1 MLHPHPWRRRRPL
14 AAVLGGV
21 GAISAG
27 SALAGPAITWG
38 LGPGAAVL
46 MWQIGIFLTGI
57 SLLGL
62 VLAVRY
68 SGNLALKRIGLQREA
83 LALRQITIIR
93 ELVQDFAN
101 RHGRLPES
109 LQEAGL
115 TPTFL
120 VNPWGQPYVYVV
132 EGGEFSIV
140 TQMPA
145 YLYDYFSLE
154 EAWLDG
160 PGRNLLSWDQGSHS
174 SQTA

>member
-1 MLHPHPWRRRRPL
+1 MLHPHPWRRQRPM

-27 SALAGPAITWG
+27 SALAGPALSWG

-46 MWQIGIFLTGI
+46 MWQLGIFLAGI
-57 SLLGL
+57 SLLGVVV
-62 VLAVRY
+62 VLRY
-68 SGNLALKRIGLQREA
+68 SGSLGLKRIGLQREA

-93 ELVQDFAN
+93 ELVQAFAE
-101 RHGRLPES
+101 RHGRLPED

-115 TPTFL
+115 TQTFL
-120 VNPWGQPYVYVV
+120 TNPWGQPYIYVV

-154 EAWLDG
+154 RAWLDG
-160 PGRNLLSWDQGSHS
+160 PGRNLLSWDQGQETSR
-174 SQTA
+174 AA

>member
-1 MLHPHPWRRRRPL
+1 MLHPHPWRRRKPL

-27 SALAGPAITWG
+27 SALAGPALSWG

-46 MWQIGIFLTGI
+46 MWQLGIFLTGI

-62 VLAVRY
+62 VVAVRY
-68 SGNLALKRIGLQREA
+68 SGSLALKRVCLQREA

-93 ELVQDFAN
+93 ELVQDFSN
-101 RHGRLPES
+101 RHGRLPDT

-115 TPTFL
+115 SQTFL

-145 YLYDYFSLE
+145 YLYDYFGLE

-160 PGRNLLSWDQGSHS
+160 PGRNLLSWDQGYGPF
-174 SQTA
+174 ANA